1 MVVATAAAGGSGSER
16 SRLLQRSRS
25 VTSRRSVSPGSRS
38 NRQTST
44 GDNDLG
50 APANRMPPPTTT
62 SAHQPIACRHR
73 PSSPTAAPACA
84 VRQPRTSHR
93 HRPIRTH
100 PPGRAPAWT
109 TNHRYPPPWRA
120 NQNSPTWPRTCL
132 DNRSFLP
139 TCLDRGQGYRRKY
152 VHGVANPRI
161 GDG

>member
-44 GDNDLG
+44 ADNDLG

-62 SAHQPIACRHR
+62 LARQPIACRRRQR
-73 PSSPTAAPACA
+73 PRRTSQSHATTDHDLGAPAN
-84 VRQPRTSHR
+84 RM
-93 HRPIRTH
+93 
-100 PPGRAPAWT
+100 
-109 TNHRYPPPWRA
+109 PPPPVITYSGASVCCTPTEDQSPSPA

-132 DNRSFLP
+132 DNQSSLS
-139 TCLDRGQGYRRKY
+139 TCLESQSKFTHLASHLPG
-152 VHGVANPRI
+152 
-161 GDG
+161 